1 MLFNSYVFIFL
12 YLPVVLLGFFWLSRA
27 SQAYAA
33 GWLALASLFFYGYW
47 NLAYVGLLLSSIVCN
62 FTFGLWIIKAGLQHN
77 EKRKK
82 QLLSL
87 AIIFNLLL
95 LSYYKYAN
103 FFIDSLNSVAD
114 TQWDLGYIILP
125 LGISFFT
132 FTQITF
138 LVDAYQGKVKE
149 PNFVLYT
156 LFVTYFPHLIAG
168 PVLHHK
174 QMMPQFSASSA
185 YRINWENIAVGLT
198 IFILGL
204 AKKVLVADPLGEFA
218 TPIFN
223 AVSAGGH
230 PMLFEAWIG
239 ALAYTLQLY
248 FDFSGYTDMAIGLSL
263 MFNIRLPMNF
273 NSPYK
278 STSIIEF
285 WRRWHMTLSRFLFDY
300 LYIPLG
306 GNRRGRF
313 RRYLNLM
320 ITMLLGGLW
329 HGAGWTF
336 VVWGGLHGL
345 YLMVNHAWRNLKQR
359 MGWIGRGRWRN
370 FGAGALTFL
379 AVVVGWV
386 FFRAENFS
394 TAVDLLR
401 GMVGLNGVTFSKGL
415 GNTNFAS
422 IMRGYGADFFGA
434 MHLTNLDAFKAIRI
448 LVPGLFVV
456 FMLPNVQQIMA
467 NYESVSDAPNKISEK
482 QTGLIWQSSLLGAFV
497 FLMIGFLV
505 IINLHK
511 QSTFLYFQF

>member
-62 FTFGLWIIKAGLQHN
+62 FTFGLWITKAGLQHN

-149 PNFVLYT
+149 PNFVL
-156 LFVTYFPHLIAG
+156 
-168 PVLHHK
+168 
-174 QMMPQFSASSA
+174 QFSASSA
-185 YRINWENIAVGLT
+185 YRIHWENIAVGLT

-467 NYESVSDAPNKISEK
+467 NYESVSDAPKKISEK